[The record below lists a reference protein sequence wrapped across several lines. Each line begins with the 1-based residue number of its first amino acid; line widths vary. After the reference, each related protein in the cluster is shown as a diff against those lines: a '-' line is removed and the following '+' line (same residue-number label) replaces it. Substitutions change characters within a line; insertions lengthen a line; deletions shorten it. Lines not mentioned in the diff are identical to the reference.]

1 MLEDKSYHS
10 AAESFTEQE
19 KENSSDKEQYEQD
32 FVEPDQDSTSDPD
45 KREPS
50 PEPERFVLNIN
61 YLKKLFFIR
70 LKNLVDM
77 VYFLVY
83 YYLF

>member
-1 MLEDKSYHS
+1 MSILISEVPETSVVETSTDETSLLEDKSYHS

-32 FVEPDQDSTSDPD
+32 FLEPDQDSTSDPE

-50 PEPERFVLNIN
+50 PEPERFVLIIN
-61 YLKKLFFIR
+61 
-70 LKNLVDM
+70 
-77 VYFLVY
+77 
-83 YYLF
+83 